1 MYIIQH
7 ILQIKI
13 FPNLMKMEII
23 ITTPKYGYKKTYMT
37 NIKTI
42 NLIAPVQ
49 WLINVL
55 KQTKKTLTRQTKKA
69 NQWVVFE

>member
-1 MYIIQH
+1 
-7 ILQIKI
+7 
-13 FPNLMKMEII
+13 MKMEII
-23 ITTPKYGYKKTYMT
+23 ITTPQYGDNAKCENNLYWLYMT